1 MERINQVSFSE
12 VAFAE
17 SLHRGIKR
25 LLKAIRAEYSLTQ
38 KLEEAKKE
46 KEIASEFIG
55 TKITA
60 LSDGELQILAR
71 NYPDIEKFIG
81 IILEGRKETVSE
93 NSEATQ

>member
-38 KLEEAKKE
+38 KLEEAKK
-46 KEIASEFIG
+46 
-55 TKITA
+55 
-60 LSDGELQILAR
+60 
-71 NYPDIEKFIG
+71 
-81 IILEGRKETVSE
+81 
-93 NSEATQ
+93 

>member
-1 MERINQVSFSE
+1 MEKINQQSFDE
-12 VAFAE
+12 IQCAQ

-25 LLKAIRAEYSLTQ
+25 LLKAIRTEYSLTQ

-55 TKITA
+55 TKITP
-60 LSDGELQILAR
+60 LSDDELQIMAR

-81 IILEGRKETVSE
+81 ILIEGRKETVSE
-93 NSEATQ
+93 NGQANK